1 MNVRRTAR
9 RAVRVVVHNW
19 PLKLAAIGLAT
30 LLYIG
35 LVATQGSSTYPGP
48 IPITIVHQPADTVVT
63 NQLKDVEQIRYV
75 APADVGRLT
84 ADDFRATV
92 DLTNVQPTGLPT
104 NVGVSVVASDPR
116 VTILDVVPRSIQV
129 VLDQSISALVPVD
142 VVRGPAP
149 PGVDVGETTYT
160 PQQVTVLG
168 ASTAVNQVVAVR
180 VNVTLDPNGLDFDRE
195 VEGTPVDASGAA
207 VTGVEVSPRTIH
219 VTIPLF
225 TNKQS
230 RSVPVNP
237 VLTGTPAPGFRVSS
251 VEVSPLTVSVEGD
264 ADQLAILTAADTAP
278 VAIFGAT
285 RDVAAVVT
293 LALPTGVV
301 PVGASTV
308 AVTVHITAVTETR
321 TFTAGLRLDGED
333 PTLTYTPSVA
343 SVLLTLYG
351 STADLDQLAAAP
363 VVVALDVAGLPPG
376 KHQLSVV
383 PSLPS
388 GITVVAIEP
397 SSVAVTIAAQPS
409 PGPSSAPPAATPS
422 ASTAP

>member
-1 MNVRRTAR
+1 VRVRRAVR
-9 RAVRVVVHNW
+9 RVVRVVVHNW

-30 LLYIG
+30 LLYVG
-35 LVATQGSSTYPGP
+35 LVATQGGTTYSGP

-63 NQLKDVEQIRYV
+63 NQLRDVEQIQYV
-75 APADVGRLT
+75 APADVGRLS

-92 DLTNVQPTGLPT
+92 DLTNVQPTGNPT
-104 NVGVSVVASDPR
+104 NVGVSVQAIDPR
-116 VTILDVVPRSIQV
+116 VTIINVVPRSIQV

-149 PGVDVGETTYT
+149 SGVDVGDTTYT
-160 PQQVTVLG
+160 PQQVTVQG
-168 ASTAVNQVVAVR
+168 PSTAVNKVIAVR
-180 VNVTLDPNGLDFDRE
+180 VNVTLDPNGLDYDQE

-237 VLTGTPAPGFRVSS
+237 VLTGTPAPGFRVSG
-251 VEVSPLTVSVEGD
+251 VEVTPLTVSVEGD
-264 ADQLAILTAADTAP
+264 ADQLASLTAADTAP

-285 RDVAAVVT
+285 RDVTEVVA

-301 PVGASTV
+301 PVGVSTV
-308 AVTVHITAVTETR
+308 SVTVHVTAVTETR
-321 TFTAGLRLDGED
+321 TYTAGLRLDGED
-333 PTLTYTPSVA
+333 PTLVYTLSVP

-363 VVVALDVAGLPPG
+363 IAVSLDVAGLAPG
-376 KHQLSVV
+376 KHQLTVV

-397 SSVAVTIAAQPS
+397 PTVTVTIAAQPS
-409 PGPSSAPPAATPS
+409 PGPSAPPASTPS
-422 ASTAP
+422 SSVAP